1 MAEHIDWRALY
12 PFESHHMRL
21 GSLRLHYLDE
31 GSGNPL
37 LMVHGNPTWSFYW
50 RNLAIEFRQHFR
62 VLVPDHIGCG
72 LSDKPQNY
80 DYSLAQ
86 HISNLVELI
95 ETRDL
100 KNITLLAHDWGGAIG
115 LGAALQC
122 ADRFA
127 QIVLFNTGAFPP
139 PSIPRRIRAC
149 RIPGLGQIA
158 VRGFNAFARA
168 ALTMATTNPAQF
180 TPAVRSGFLYPY
192 NSWANRIAIQRF
204 VQDIPNSPQH
214 STWQTL
220 ANIEDSLKSL
230 SDRPTKFIW
239 GMQDWCFTPACLE
252 RLLIHFPHAEVCR
265 IAEAGHFVVEDAHA
279 QIVTEL
285 NQFFHQSG
293 KLPPPSPQA
302 TTNG

>member
-1 MAEHIDWRALY
+1 
-12 PFESHHMRL
+12 MRL
-21 GSLRLHYLDE
+21 GSLRFHYLDE

-72 LSDKPQNY
+72 LSDKPQTY

-86 HISNLVELI
+86 HIRNLVELI

-122 ADRFA
+122 SERFA

-139 PSIPRRIRAC
+139 PGIPRRIRAC

-168 ALTMATTNPAQF
+168 ALTMATSNPAQF
-180 TPAVRSGFLYPY
+180 TPSVRAGFLYPY

-204 VQDIPNSPQH
+204 VQDIPNGPQH
-214 STWQTL
+214 PTWQTL
-220 ANIEDSLKSL
+220 TNIENSLKSL

-239 GMQDWCFTPACLE
+239 GMQDWCFTPTCLE

-285 NQFFHQSG
+285 NQFFHQSNQSG
-293 KLPPPSPQA
+293 NLPASSRQA